1 MIAPAVIAIIERLQQ
16 NGFAACIVG
25 GAVRDMLLGRQPKDF
40 DIVTT
45 AKPEDLTRLF
55 PLIKAVG
62 ASFGVFLLDHCEIAC
77 ARLERNYLDG
87 RRPEIV
93 QYTDSLQIDVER
105 RDFTINAML
114 YDPIADH
121 ILDYTGGQKDL
132 DRGIIRTVG
141 DPKVRFDEDY
151 LRMLRAVRFAARFR
165 FAIEGKTM
173 QAIRED
179 AIKTR
184 LLAGER
190 VNAELTMMLLDP
202 YPDLALE
209 LLKESGIL
217 AAVLPEI
224 AALSG
229 VEQPPDYHP
238 EGDVFVHTKLMLQHM
253 AYKDK
258 NLAWSTLLHDI
269 GKTVTRSVEPGGRIR
284 FFGHEAVGCNIAEDI
299 LSRLHFANNEKAS
312 ILSAIRNHMRFATVK
327 EMKSSTL
334 KKLMA
339 DDNFNLELELHR
351 LDCISCHRLMDIFVC
366 LLDRLIEIPA
376 TEIRPEPLIKG
387 GDLIAIGFVPGP
399 RFKVILEEIY
409 DLQLSGK
416 VTDRAAA
423 LAAARKRLTAE
434 SGSR

>member
-1 MIAPAVIAIIERLQQ
+1 MIPATAIAAIERLQKS
-16 NGFAACIVG
+16 GFKACIVG
-25 GAVRDMLLGRQPKDF
+25 GAVRDMLLGKNPKDF

-45 AKPEDLTRLF
+45 AKPEELTRLF
-55 PLIKAVG
+55 PQIKAVG
-62 ASFGVFLLDHCEIAC
+62 ASFGVFLLDGLEIAC

-105 RDFTINAML
+105 RDFTVNAML
-114 YDPIADH
+114 YDPVTDQ

-132 DRGIIRTVG
+132 ERGVIRTVG
-141 DPKVRFDEDY
+141 DPKIRFNEDY

-165 FAIEGKTM
+165 FSIEPQTM
-173 QAIRED
+173 QTIRQD
-179 AIKTR
+179 AVKTK

-209 LLKESGIL
+209 LLQKSELL
-217 AAVLPEI
+217 AALLPEV

-229 VEQPPDYHP
+229 VEQPPEFHP
-238 EGDVFVHTKLMLQHM
+238 EGDVFIHTRLMLKHM

-258 NLAWSTLLHDI
+258 NLAWGTLLHDV
-269 GKTVTRSVEPGGRIR
+269 GKTATRSIDPSGRIR
-284 FFGHEAVGCNIAEDI
+284 FFGHEAVGCDIAETI
-299 LSRLHFANNEKAS
+299 LDRLHFANSEKAS
-312 ILSAIRNHMRFATVK
+312 ILSAIRNHMRFASVK

-351 LDCISCHRLMDIFVC
+351 LDCISCHQLMDVFVY

-387 GDLIAIGFVPGP
+387 GDLIALGLEPGP

-416 VTDRAAA
+416 ITDRAAA
-423 LAAARKRLTAE
+423 LAAARKRAAQ
-434 SGSR
+434 